1 MKLVVAG
8 NYAQYKHYLYDEGL
22 TPTEAKYVSNPEM
35 LQGYVDTEVEIILY
49 GSWWESPACEAA
61 QRLRDQLRNVKN

>member
-8 NYAQYKHYLYDEGL
+8 NYNQYKHYLRDNNL
-22 TPTEAKYVSNPEM
+22 TPAEAKYIANEGQLM
-35 LQGYVDTEVEIILY
+35 GYTEAEIILY

-61 QRLRDQLRNVKN
+61 QRLREQLRNVNK